1 MIFKDSFLKSQEQS
15 MLMCR
20 ELRKYG
26 RRAALMS
33 KELLTELRH
42 KKKVNSGSRGELP
55 SRNIETLPE
64 HVVMELGNQKLI
76 CN

>member
-1 MIFKDSFLKSQEQS
+1 
-15 MLMCR
+15 
-20 ELRKYG
+20 
-26 RRAALMS
+26 MS